1 MYRVQGE
8 LKIGGQISTL
18 LMIKSLVCKVEFAC
32 CSESILHGRPTFNFR
47 PATNFQKD
55 VALKVNKLETMFLCI
70 YIYKI
75 EPILVSFKLLFEN
88 PEVYIG

>member
-18 LMIKSLVCKVEFAC
+18 LMIKSLVCKSSLLVVQSQFC
-32 CSESILHGRPTFNFR
+32 KKDPTFNFR

-55 VALKVNKLETMFLCI
+55 VALKVNKTRNHVFVHLHIQNRTHLGFI
-70 YIYKI
+70 
-75 EPILVSFKLLFEN
+75 
-88 PEVYIG
+88 

>member
-32 CSESILHGRPTFNFR
+32 CSESILQERPTSFNFR
-47 PATNFQKD
+47 PATNFQMD
-55 VALKVNKLETMFLCI
+55 VALKVQL
-70 YIYKI
+70 
-75 EPILVSFKLLFEN
+75 
-88 PEVYIG
+88 